1 MPVTYAFD
9 QESCLIH
16 TRCTGQVTFQEVMA
30 HFRQLESDSARPP
43 RLHVLLDLSQQ
54 QTEPT
59 REQLWS
65 VVAEVERLR
74 DKVRWGACAIVASRD
89 VLFGV
94 GRMFQAF
101 TGAYFSDSNVFRD
114 LEQAEHWLASI
125 RPSAA

>member
-1 MPVTYAFD
+1 
-9 QESCLIH
+9 
-16 TRCTGQVTFQEVMA
+16 
-30 HFRQLESDSARPP
+30 
-43 RLHVLLDLSQQ
+43 VLLDLSQQ